1 MMLNKFIGGPVIDQK
16 IRKVYIVDPF
26 DKFVCNFSC
35 RYCIFG
41 TPLADR
47 CPVSQERF
55 SQVSRD
61 IGRFVFKRGVRG
73 INAFLISPMGEPTLY
88 PELPQLI
95 RLLKSFGKPVAIY
108 TNSVGLLDENIYNLL
123 LNFDIVLFKLDSV
136 YRDTVESLNK
146 PNTEYDPE
154 RIINRLIEFRRD
166 YGRKMYLETVFVG
179 GYNDS
184 LDEAMELARVVKI
197 VNPNKYFMVTPY
209 LPPGKTVRYPDMNV
223 VKMVYNELN
232 RYMPNRVYIIDQ
244 PGERLLDRK
253 SDDPIEELVY
263 TVNLYPLTLETAIE
277 YLEENGFPGMETIE
291 ELVALGD
298 ILVTEWMGERYVVP
312 NTISRMIKSG

>member
-16 IRKVYIVDPF
+16 IRKVYMVDPF
-26 DKFVCNFSC
+26 EKFVCNFSC

-41 TPLADR
+41 TPLADT
-47 CPVSQERF
+47 CPLSQDRF
-55 SQVSRD
+55 SRVSRD
-61 IGRFVFKRGVRG
+61 IGRFVLKRGVRG
-73 INAFLISPMGEPTLY
+73 INAFLVSPMGEPTLY

-95 RLLKSFGKPVAIY
+95 RILKSFGKPVAIY
-108 TNSVGLLDENIYNLL
+108 TNSAGLLDDTVYNLL

-136 YRDTVESLNK
+136 YRDTMEDLNK
-146 PNTEYDPE
+146 PNMDIDPE
-154 RIINRLIEFRRD
+154 KVVKRLIEFRRD

-209 LPPGKTVRYPDMNV
+209 LPPGRGVRPPDINV
-223 VKMVYNELN
+223 LRMVYRDLSS
-232 RYMPNRVYIIDQ
+232 YMPNRVYIIDQ

-253 SDDPIEELVY
+253 SDDPIEELIYV
-263 TVNLYPLTLETAIE
+263 VNLYPLTLRAAVE
-277 YLEENGFPGMETIE
+277 YLEENGLPGMETIRELE
-291 ELVALGD
+291 ELGD
-298 ILVTEWMGERYVVP
+298 VRIVEWMGESYVVA
-312 NTISRMIKSG
+312 NTVSRMIKSG